1 MPLESQSSFQSGDG
15 PRAEENCSELDD
27 ALWRLL
33 RRKIRLNIINFL
45 ARVSLRKVINQF
57 GAFWQGFS
65 FANCTS
71 FFISVK

>member
-45 ARVSLRKVINQF
+45 ARISLRKVINQF
-57 GAFWQGFS
+57 GAFWKALASLIVLF
-65 FANCTS
+65 
-71 FFISVK
+71 